1 MAIAKLTTLT
11 PVHIG
16 SGTTYN
22 RNIDFV
28 QEGGRIGIVDA
39 NKVAALIGSDKEAI
53 DQWVSAID
61 KGTPLMDFLRI
72 NRGKKEVN
80 IDNISERVCLVLESS
95 ASVSTL
101 KEQVRSAFEGAYFP
115 GSSLKGAIRTA
126 IFNRL
131 IIRDTYQ
138 AKNHSVYREERKD
151 KQTQKVYGVDY
162 KGVKLEK
169 KYLGNDANHDIMRL
183 LRVGD
188 AHFGETICL
197 LAKTLNEVSDGHEIK
212 NNLTQLV
219 ECVPANA
226 ETICQFSIPD
236 DLIRQIKLPRFQ
248 EIADKMRNLSQV
260 ETWIK
265 VFELINAHTKLQIQK
280 EITRYENA
288 NLPNQAAQFL
298 PFFEE
303 LKEQFGLL
311 SDKECIVRVGFGTGY
326 LSMTGGW
333 ALEQWKHIPNFNYQ
347 KELENLGKAVRKKG
361 GYENMALP
369 KSRKIGYEGVPLG
382 FIKISLLTLEEAKA
396 WKDNQSA
403 RQAEKI
409 QKQAQAAEEARLKAE
424 QEAEI
429 ARIAAEEAKKPKLYE
444 GKLKVG
450 AEMDAEIVM
459 SGKPNK
465 MKIYVAGHE
474 NDQIPMIGYTAAEPV
489 GKVMI
494 VTVNILG
501 KDGKVKEVR
510 YKKFK

>member
-1 MAIAKLTTLT
+1 MAIAKITTLT
-11 PVHIG
+11 PVHVG

-28 QEGGRIGIVDA
+28 EEDGRIGIVDA
-39 NKVAALIGSDKEAI
+39 NKVAALIGNDKAAI
-53 DQWVSAID
+53 DQWVNAIQ
-61 KGTPLMDFLRI
+61 KGTPLMEFLRI
-72 NRGKKEVN
+72 NRGKKQVRIE
-80 IDNISERVCLVLESS
+80 DISERTCLVLESS

-101 KEQVRSAFEGAYFP
+101 KEHVNTSFHDAFLP

-126 IFNRL
+126 IFSRL
-131 IIRDTYQ
+131 IIDNPTQ
-138 AKNHSVYREERKD
+138 AKNLSVYREERKD
-151 KQTQKVYGVDY
+151 KITKKAYSVDY

-169 KYLGNDANHDIMRL
+169 RYLGTDANHDILRL

-212 NNLTQLV
+212 INLTQLV

-280 EITRYENA
+280 EITRYKSA

-303 LKEQFGLL
+303 LKEQFGQL

-333 ALEQWKHIPNFNYQ
+333 ALELWKHIPNFNYQ
-347 KELENLGKAVRKKG
+347 IELEYLGKAVRKKG
-361 GYENMALP
+361 GYENMVLP

-396 WKDNQSA
+396 WKNNQSA
-403 RQAEKI
+403 RQAQLE
-409 QKQAQAAEEARLKAE
+409 QQQAQAAEEARIKAE
-424 QEAEI
+424 QAAEA

-444 GKLKVG
+444 GSIGKNLEV
-450 AEMDAEIVM
+450 DAEVVV
-459 SGKPNK
+459 SGKPNRVK
-465 MKIYVAGHE
+465 VYVKGFEERQFELTDSA
-474 NDQIPMIGYTAAEPV
+474 QQSIGYVCRVALVVEK
-489 GKVMI
+489 GK
-494 VTVNILG
+494 LLR
-501 KDGKVKEVR
+501 VR
-510 YKKFK
+510 HIKPK